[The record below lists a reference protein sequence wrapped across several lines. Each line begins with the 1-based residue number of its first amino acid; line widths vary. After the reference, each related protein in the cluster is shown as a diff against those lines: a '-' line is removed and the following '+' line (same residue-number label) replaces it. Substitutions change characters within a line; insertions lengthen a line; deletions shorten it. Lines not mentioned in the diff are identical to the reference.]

1 MSGLKFIKEIFLF
14 ILSMLYFI
22 IVSIPLCLFVC
33 CVVFFITALKDIK
46 KLFS

>member
-1 MSGLKFIKEIFLF
+1 MSGLKFIKDFFLF